1 MKKIFTLIAVAVM
14 ALTASAEKI
23 TFGDAAIGTGSV
35 PASFSDGSF
44 VLSRTDEGNKHSI
57 DLNNA
62 YFGDASAQEKF
73 ISRLKVGG
81 KSGTKNGLS
90 LSIPGAGTLKVYVRT
105 GSNSATDRTLTL
117 TQGGTSLYNKVVQES
132 DAIVVEMESA
142 ISETNPTGE
151 TKVYPVIS
159 VPVTAGTVS
168 VEYAVNGLNFYG
180 FEFVAGEGGGSTPE
194 PTPTPAPVVAD
205 AGKITFGDAA
215 IGTGSVPAT
224 FSDGSFVLSRTDE
237 GNKHSIDLN
246 NAYFGDASAQ
256 EKFISRLKVGGKS
269 GTKNGLSL
277 SIPGAGTLKVYVRT
291 GSNSAT
297 DRTLTLTQG
306 GTSLYNKVVQESD
319 AIVVEMESAI
329 SETNP
334 TGETKVYPVISVP
347 VTEGT
352 VSIEYTVN
360 SLNFYGFEF
369 VPQTTAVE
377 AVAEAKAEAPKVIK
391 VIKNGKLYIG
401 NYNVAGQQVK

>member
-1 MKKIFTLIAVAVM
+1 MKKLFTLIAVAVM

-23 TFGDAAIGTGSV
+23 TFGDAAIAKGSI
-35 PASFSDGSF
+35 PASFSDGSL
-44 VLSRTDEGNKHSI
+44 VLSITDADKKQSV

-73 ISRLKVGG
+73 TSRLKVGG
-81 KSGTKNGLS
+81 KSSAKNALS

-105 GSNSATDRTLTL
+105 GSNDATDRTLTL
-117 TQGGTSLYNKVVQES
+117 TQGGTSLYNKVVQEA
-132 DAIVVEMESA
+132 DAVVVPIEGA
-142 ISETNPTGE
+142 ISETNPTGD

-168 VEYAVNGLNFYG
+168 VEYAVNSLNFYG
-180 FEFVAGEGGGSTPE
+180 FEFVAGEGGGTNPE
-194 PTPTPAPVVAD
+194 PTPTPVVAD

-215 IGTGSVPAT
+215 IAKGSIPAS
-224 FSDGSFVLSRTDE
+224 FSDGSLVLSITDAD
-237 GNKHSIDLN
+237 KKQSVDLN

-256 EKFISRLKVGGKS
+256 EKFTSRLKVGGKS
-269 GTKNGLSL
+269 SAKNALSL

-291 GSNSAT
+291 GSNDAT

-306 GTSLYNKVVQESD
+306 GTSLYNKVVQEAD
-319 AIVVEMESAI
+319 AVVVPIEGAI

-334 TGETKVYPVISVP
+334 TGDTKVYPVISVP
-347 VTEGT
+347 VTAGT
-352 VSIEYTVN
+352 VSVEYAVN